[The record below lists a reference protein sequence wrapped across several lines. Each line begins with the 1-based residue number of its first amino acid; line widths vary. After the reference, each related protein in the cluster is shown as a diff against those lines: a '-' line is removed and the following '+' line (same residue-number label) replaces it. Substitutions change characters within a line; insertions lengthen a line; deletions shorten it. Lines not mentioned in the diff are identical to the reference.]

1 MILFRWGAVESP
13 VLLRR
18 LIILC
23 RIYKICDDVLKDII
37 HDRIFMTS
45 PVGKNFSAGIFIVA
59 LNVVYFFL
67 TVSFG
72 SEFSYVHSLYPG
84 ECQENANVILSE
96 GLYEIERRSEFH
108 QRPLFSFS

>member
-37 HDRIFMTS
+37 NTRIFMTS

-59 LNVVYFFL
+59 LNVVYFFSQFL
-67 TVSFG
+67 SGRNFHTFIPFTLG
-72 SEFSYVHSLYPG
+72 
-84 ECQENANVILSE
+84 NAK
-96 GLYEIERRSEFH
+96 RT
-108 QRPLFSFS
+108 QT